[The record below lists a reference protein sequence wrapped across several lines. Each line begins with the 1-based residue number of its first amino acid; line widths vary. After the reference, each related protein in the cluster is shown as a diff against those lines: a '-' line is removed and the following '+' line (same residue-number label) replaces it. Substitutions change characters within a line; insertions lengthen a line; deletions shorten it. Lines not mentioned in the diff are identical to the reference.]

1 MIPSPPADLTASR
14 PSWSFD
20 SVRAVPTTFAPSR
33 PAISIVARPM
43 PLLAPVMTTTLSCS
57 RPPPVVGCFAA
68 SDTSCML
75 MRVSSPLTQRDARA
89 RPRRGNPAPRG

>member
-1 MIPSPPADLTASR
+1 MMPSPPAALTASR
-14 PSWSFD
+14 PSWSLD

-57 RPPPVVGCFAA
+57 RPPPGRRRATLRQVLHAHAA
-68 SDTSCML
+68 L
-75 MRVSSPLTQRDARA
+75 LAR
-89 RPRRGNPAPRG
+89 